1 MAGHL
6 RKRLTS
12 SHRRGAAEPPDE
24 GGIRTTMSETPDT
37 ELAAE
42 PVAQLPYLIG
52 VRMRVPLQAEDHLTD
67 HEDLAVGDFVV
78 VETGQGT
85 AVGEIRRPKR
95 PLPEFKRGRLYR
107 QVVRRAT
114 DAEVAERRVRPDR
127 QRHKLRGLRGVRRG
141 GGGLVPVRWR
151 GH

>member
-1 MAGHL
+1 
-6 RKRLTS
+6 
-12 SHRRGAAEPPDE
+12 
-24 GGIRTTMSETPDT
+24 MSETPDT

-114 DAEVAERRVRPDR
+114 
-127 QRHKLRGLRGVRRG
+127 
-141 GGGLVPVRWR
+141 VPVLTVRVPR
-151 GH
+151 